1 MVLKLTTYEM
11 CRTGLGYLIRSK
23 SQKIIIKGGKI
34 MKEEYL
40 KPNVEFED
48 LKTVDVISTRV
59 NDDRDPADNDVP
71 FGS

>member
-1 MVLKLTTYEM
+1 
-11 CRTGLGYLIRSK
+11 
-23 SQKIIIKGGKI
+23 